1 MLIDAP
7 LIDERTPP
15 MPGFS
20 TDSIHAGYEPD
31 SLYGSINTPIY
42 ASTTFAQDDLAVT
55 RNGFEYTRVGNPTID
70 ALEKTVA
77 ALEKADYGVAFGS
90 GMAAVD
96 ALLRILLKPGDHI
109 VIGNDAYGGTYRL
122 IQQIF
127 TQWGV
132 ENTPVDITNVDEVAA
147 AIQPNT
153 KVVWVESPT
162 NPLLS
167 IADIEGLSAV
177 KGDATLVVD
186 NTFASPYLQQPLD
199 LGADVVLHSTTKYI
213 GGHSDVVGGVVVGR
227 NAVEGHE
234 GVSAITAGSFDA
246 LNNLEEQL
254 RFFFGWIGAIPSPF
268 DTYLTARGA
277 KTLAVRMDKH
287 CDNAEAVAD
296 YLSKQDK
303 VARVYYPGLEDHPG
317 HDIAVK
323 QMRRFG
329 GMVSVAF
336 QTAEQAMTFCRSTKL
351 FCLAE
356 SLGGVESLVE
366 HPATMTHV
374 SVSGS
379 ALEVPPEL
387 VRISVGIEDTEDLIA
402 DLEQAIAQI

>member
-1 MLIDAP
+1 MT
-7 LIDERTPP
+7 ENTRS
-15 MPGFS
+15 GFS

-55 RNGFEYTRVGNPTID
+55 RNGYEYTRVGNPTIT

-77 ALEKADYGVAFGS
+77 ALEKADYCVAFAS

-96 ALLRILLKPGDHI
+96 SVLRILLKPGDHI

-127 TQWGV
+127 SQWGI
-132 ENTPVDITNVDEVAA
+132 ENTPVDITNTDEIAA
-147 AIQPNT
+147 AIQDNT
-153 KVVWVESPT
+153 KVIWVETPT

-167 IADIEGLSAV
+167 IADIQAIAGI

-186 NTFASPYLQQPLD
+186 NTFASPYLQKPLL

-213 GGHSDVVGGVVVGR
+213 GGHSDVIGGVVCANR
-227 NAVEGHE
+227 PADSTSQ
-234 GVSAITAGSFDA
+234 GVTGVTAASFDA
-246 LNNLEEQL
+246 LNDFEDQL
-254 RFFFGWIGAIPSPF
+254 RFFFGWVGAIPSPF
-268 DTYLTARGA
+268 DTYLTGRGL
-277 KTLAVRMDKH
+277 KTLSVRMDKH
-287 CDNAEAVAD
+287 CDNAEAVAKH
-296 YLSKQDK
+296 LKASDK

-317 HDIAVK
+317 HEIAAH
-323 QMRRFG
+323 QMTRFG

-336 QTAEQAMTFCRSTKL
+336 NTAEQAKTFCRSTKV

-356 SLGGVESLVE
+356 SLGGVESLLE

-374 SVSGS
+374 SVAGS
-379 ALEVPPEL
+379 ALEVPPTL
-387 VRISVGIEDTEDLIA
+387 VRISVGIEDVEDLIA
-402 DLEQAIAQI
+402 DLDQALDKL

>member
-1 MLIDAP
+1 MSA
-7 LIDERTPP
+7 
-15 MPGFS
+15 GFN

-31 SLYGSINTPIY
+31 SLYGPINTPIY

-55 RNGFEYTRVGNPTID
+55 RNGYEYTRVGNPTIT

-77 ALEKADYGVAFGS
+77 ALEKADYGVAFSS

-96 ALLRILLKPGDHI
+96 SLLRILLKPGDHI

-127 TQWGV
+127 SQWGI
-132 ENTPVDITNVDEVAA
+132 ENTPVDITNTDEVAA
-147 AIQPNT
+147 AIQDNT
-153 KVVWVESPT
+153 KVVWVETPT

-167 IADIEGLSAV
+167 IADIQALAAV

-186 NTFASPYLQQPLD
+186 NTFASPYLQQPLE

-227 NAVEGHE
+227 STTEGHE

-254 RFFFGWIGAIPSPF
+254 RFFFGWVGAIPSPF
-268 DTYLTARGA
+268 DTYLTGRGL
-277 KTLAVRMDKH
+277 KTLGVRMDKH
-287 CDNAEAVAD
+287 CDNAEAVANH
-296 YLSKQDK
+296 LNASDK
-303 VARVYYPGLEDHPG
+303 VDRVYYPGLADHPG
-317 HDIAVK
+317 HDIAAR

-336 QTAEQAMTFCRSTKL
+336 HTAEQAITFCRSTKL

-356 SLGGVESLVE
+356 SLGGVESLLE

-374 SVSGS
+374 SVAGS
-379 ALEVPPEL
+379 ALEVPPAL
-387 VRISVGIEDTEDLIA
+387 VRISVGIEDEADLIA
-402 DLEQAIAQI
+402 DLEQALAKL

>member
-1 MLIDAP
+1 
-7 LIDERTPP
+7 

-31 SLYGSINTPIY
+31 SLFGSINTPIY

-329 GMVSVAF
+329 GMVSVSF
-336 QTAEQAMTFCRSTKL
+336 QTAEQAMAFCRSTKL

-374 SVSGS
+374 SVAGS

-402 DLEQAIAQI
+402 DLEQAIANI

>member
-1 MLIDAP
+1 MSA
-7 LIDERTPP
+7 
-15 MPGFS
+15 GFN

-31 SLYGSINTPIY
+31 SLYGPINTPIY

-55 RNGFEYTRVGNPTID
+55 RNGYEYTRVGNPTIT

-77 ALEKADYGVAFGS
+77 ALEKADFGVAFSS

-96 ALLRILLKPGDHI
+96 SVLRILLKPGDHI

-127 TQWGV
+127 TQWGI

-147 AIQPNT
+147 AIQDNT

-167 IADIEGLSAV
+167 IADIQAIADI

-186 NTFASPYLQQPLD
+186 NTFASPYLQQPLE

-213 GGHSDVVGGVVVGR
+213 GGHSDVVGGVVCGD
-227 NAVEGHE
+227 
-234 GVSAITAGSFDA
+234 DA
-246 LNNLEEQL
+246 RVPGFHEQL
-254 RFFFGWIGAIPSPF
+254 RFFFGWVGANPSPF
-268 DTYLTARGA
+268 DTYLTGRGL
-277 KTLAVRMDKH
+277 KTLAVRMEKH
-287 CDNAEAVAD
+287 CDNAEAVATF
-296 YLSKQDK
+296 LEAQPQ
-303 VARVYYPGLEDHPG
+303 VARVYYPGLASHPG
-317 HDIAVK
+317 HEVAKK
-323 QMRRFG
+323 QMTRFG
-329 GMVSVAF
+329 GMVSLLF
-336 QTAEQAMTFCRSTKL
+336 QTTEQAKAFCKATKL

-374 SVSGS
+374 SVAGS
-379 ALEVPPEL
+379 ALEVPGEL
-387 VRISVGIEDTEDLIA
+387 VRLSVGIEDEADLIA
-402 DLEQAIAQI
+402 DLEQALTRL